1 MTTPTGAIKFSD
13 ITAEFGTP
21 TGKNLGAYRISQTI
35 DGDTYPLD
43 AGVPT
48 SVAVGNSAIS
58 FGQLRGKTLNVIV
71 DTGTGADI
79 SNIVLTDKSKNTWY
93 SVGGYRDLSNLN
105 LSQIGSK
112 KYYFYIRKSIGDSA
126 LSGNSATSGNWPS
139 GSILNVFITN
149 SSYVQG
155 FGGVGGDGGLYG
167 DSNGPK
173 NYAGN
178 PGGRGGNAFGFSYS
192 ANVTIKSGGVFCGFG
207 GGGGGGKT
215 TSDPDNGSYDPTAGG
230 GGGGGGQGNPGGNG
244 GRTMDGSVGGINNK
258 LSGTAGSAG
267 SKTSGGLGGQ
277 SGCFPQINC
286 FAGGGGGGG
295 GLTAGLG
302 NGCVRGGPP
311 FGRVGGVG
319 TNNKGGDGAGGD
331 TGGGGGGENGLGIYG
346 VRTNNNPALT
356 VNVTV
361 NAGASLFP
369 NSVTYI

>member
-43 AGVPT
+43 TGVPT

-71 DTGTGADI
+71 DTGTGTDI
-79 SNIVLTDKSKNTWY
+79 SGITLTDRSKNTWY
-93 SVGGYRDLSNLN
+93 SVGYKNLSNLN
-105 LSQIGSK
+105 LSEIGPK

-155 FGGVGGDGGLYG
+155 FGGVGGDGALYG
-167 DSNGPK
+167 DGNGPY

-215 TSDPDNGSYDPTAGG
+215 TSDPDSGSYDPTAGG

-244 GRTMDGSVGGINNK
+244 GRTMDGSVGGISNK
-258 LSGTAGSAG
+258 LLGTAGSAG
-267 SKTSGGLGGQ
+267 SKTSGGLGGE
-277 SGCFPQINC
+277 SGCFRQINC

-295 GLTAGLG
+295 GLTPGLG
-302 NGCVRGGPP
+302 NGCRGRNN
-311 FGRVGGVG
+311 RVGGDG
-319 TNNKGGDGAGGD
+319 TNIKGGDGASGD
-331 TGGGGGGENGLGIYG
+331 TGGGGGGGNGLGIYG
-346 VRTNNNPALT
+346 VRTNNDPAFT

-369 NSVTYI
+369 NSVTYV